1 MLRNEKGIT
10 LVALV
15 ITVIMMLIL
24 AGVAISAVTDNGG
37 LFDKVTTATGEYEKA
52 MRDEAELY
60 NTILNGIDEYFEHKV
75 NDNTYAKITTPYVGT
90 SACTVNINTNM
101 STENTKEFVI
111 YVDGEENSRTTNLEY
126 TIENLSPETTYNI
139 SVVAYDL
146 NDNVYETNTKTIT
159 TRERVYLYN
168 SGDECTTL
176 TGGWIGVGVT
186 DIKSNQGAS
195 YAAVAPTVTK
205 NENNIF
211 CRHSN
216 SAMSSGSLSTTN
228 KIDLSGYK
236 KVVADTSITCGKSY
250 LYSMI
255 AIADNTEY
263 YSNSARCEIVYT
275 SGSAIT
281 KPREIFFADISNINE
296 EMYIAFNYMKCTTL
310 SSYAETYLYNV
321 WLEY

>member
-1 MLRNEKGIT
+1 MSRNEKGIT

-37 LFDKVTTATGEYEKA
+37 LFDKVTTATDEYEKS

-60 NTILNGIDEYFEHKV
+60 NAILNDIDEYFEHKV
-75 NDNTYAKITTPYVGT
+75 KDNTYAKITTSYVGT

-111 YVDGEENSRTTNLEY
+111 YVDGEENSRTTDLQY

-139 SVVAYDL
+139 SVVAYDI
-146 NDNVYETNTKTIT
+146 NNNAYETNTKTIT

-186 DIKSNQGAS
+186 DVKSNQGAS

-211 CRHSN
+211 CGFN
-216 SAMSSGSLSTTN
+216 NAAMSTGSLSTTN
-228 KIDLSGYK
+228 KINLSGYK
-236 KVVADTSITCGKSY
+236 KVVADTSATCGRSCQ
-250 LYSMI
+250 YSML
-255 AIADNTEY
+255 ATANNTEY
-263 YSNSARCEIVYT
+263 YSYSAFL
-275 SGSAIT
+275 AIS
-281 KPREIFFADISNINE
+281 KANQPRGTFSADISNINKE
-296 EMYIAFNYMKCTTL
+296 VYIVFNYMQATTY
-310 SSYAETYLYNV
+310 SSMQSYLYNV